1 MSLRDVVVVDA
12 VRSPTGK
19 SGWKAWKK
27 KGALYYSTAHE
38 LTKQVT
44 EDLVRR
50 VMKKSSAFDPN
61 EIDDLAWG
69 NSGQMGEQAGNLGRI
84 AVIIADKDLIPDSVA
99 GWTIDRYC
107 NAGLQAINSSAHA
120 IACGCGD
127 IKIAGGVEFLSK
139 YPMGCAL
146 QATTKDFKR
155 SHILHKNFIKRSISM
170 GMAAE
175 KIAAKWDLAREDLDE
190 FGAWSHRKA
199 IKAIRDEDWY
209 KKRICPI
216 KVQKYDRE
224 TDKKIRGEFDII
236 EKDEPPRSVYL
247 DNPEKGMGFMKK
259 LKPRFKADGR
269 VHAGNSSAIVD
280 ASAAVMLM
288 SQKKA
293 DELGLEPM
301 AKFVTTAVAG
311 DDPLYML
318 EGPIP
323 AQHKCFQ
330 RSGLRMEDMDIIE
343 PNEAFA
349 SPVMAFAKEFEYD
362 FLDPRVNPT
371 GGGISI
377 GHPIGASG
385 ALYFTEMVWEMVHKN
400 HKLGIQTLCGGGGVG
415 IATIM
420 ERD

>member
-27 KGALYYSTAHE
+27 KGALYYSTAQE
-38 LTKQVT
+38 MTKQII
-44 EDLVRR
+44 EELVRR
-50 VMKKSSAFDPN
+50 VMKKSSEFDPN

-69 NSGQMGEQAGNLGRI
+69 CSGQMGEQAGNLGRI
-84 AVIIADKDLIPDSVA
+84 GIIIADKELLPDSIA

-107 NAGLQAINSSAHA
+107 NAGLQAINSQAMA
-120 IACGCGD
+120 IACGSGD
-127 IKIAGGVEFLSK
+127 IKIAGGIEFLSK
-139 YPMGCAL
+139 YPMGCSM
-146 QATTKDFKR
+146 QATFKDGRK
-155 SHILHKNFIKRSISM
+155 HKMHKTFMKRSISM

-190 FGAWSHRKA
+190 FSAWSHQKA
-199 IKAIRDEDWY
+199 VKAMRDEEWY

-216 KVQKYDRE
+216 RVQKYDRE
-224 TDKKIRGEFDII
+224 TDKKIRGEYEIVD
-236 EKDEPPRSVYL
+236 KDEPPRAVYL
-247 DNPEKGMGFMKK
+247 DNPDKAMEFMKK

-269 VHAGNSSAIVD
+269 IHAGNSSAIVD
-280 ASAAVMLM
+280 GTAAVMIM

-293 DELGLEPM
+293 DELGLKPM
-301 AKFVTTAVAG
+301 ARFVSTGVAG

-323 AQHKCFQ
+323 AQEKALA
-330 RSGLRMEDMDIIE
+330 RAKLGMEHMDIIE
-343 PNEAFA
+343 PNEAFS
-349 SPVMAFAKEFEYD
+349 SPVMAFAKHFEYE

-377 GHPIGASG
+377 GHPIGGSG
-385 ALYFTEMVWEMVHKN
+385 AVYFTEMVWEMVKQN
-400 HKLGIQTLCGGGGVG
+400 HKLGMQTLCGGGGVG
-415 IATIM
+415 IATVM

>member
-1 MSLRDVVVVDA
+1 MDLDDVVVVDA

-19 SGWKAWKK
+19 SGWKPRKK

-38 LTKQVT
+38 LTKQVI

-50 VMKKSSAFDPN
+50 VMDKSSAFDPN

-69 NSGQMGEQAGNLGRI
+69 CSGQMGEQAGNLGRI
-84 AVIIADKDLIPDSVA
+84 GVIISDKKLLPDSVA

-107 NAGLQAINSSAHA
+107 NAGLQAINSQAHS

-127 IKIAGGVEFLSK
+127 IKIAGGCEFLSK
-139 YPMGCAL
+139 YPMGCSI
-146 QATTKDFKR
+146 QATFKDGRK
-155 SHILHKNFIKRSISM
+155 HKLHKNFMKRSISM

-175 KIAAKWDLAREDLDE
+175 KIAAKWDLDRADLDE
-190 FGAWSHRKA
+190 FSAWSHRKA
-199 IKAIRDEDWY
+199 VEAMRDEDWY

-224 TDKKIRGEFDII
+224 TDKKIRGEYDII
-236 EKDEPPRSVYL
+236 KKDEPPRSVYL
-247 DNPEKGMGFMKK
+247 DKPEKAMSFMKK
-259 LKPRFKADGR
+259 LKPRFKTDGR
-269 VHAGNSSAIVD
+269 IHAGNSSAIVD
-280 ASAAVMLM
+280 GAAAVMLM

-293 DELGLEPM
+293 DELGLKPM
-301 AKFVTTAVAG
+301 ARFVTTAVAG

-323 AQHKCFQ
+323 AQHKCFK

-343 PNEAFA
+343 PNEAFS
-349 SPVMAFAKEFEYD
+349 SPVLAFAKEFEYD
-362 FLDPRVNPT
+362 FMDPRVNPT

-377 GHPIGASG
+377 GHPIGCSG
-385 ALYFTEMVWEMVHKN
+385 ALYFTEMVWEMIHQN

-420 ERD
+420 KRD